1 MSVSDEIRR
10 LHELH
15 QAGALTDEE
24 FARAKERILN
34 GAPPA
39 GDSKDFTSEFASLR
53 RSRSD
58 RWLGGVCGGIAKASG
73 VESWIWRMVFA
84 LFFFTFGFGV
94 VIYLLLWIF
103 VPEDEMTGI

>member
-34 GAPPA
+34 GAAPA
-39 GDSKDFTSEFASLR
+39 GDGKDFTSEIASLR